1 MPSGNKGLELWAIK
15 LENEKF
21 LPLVFPRGIIDGIT
35 VAVKALAAWLLLEA
49 WMLSKGKVT

>member
-21 LPLVFPRGIIDGIT
+21 LPRVFPRGIIDGIT
-35 VAVKALAAWLLLEA
+35 VAVKALAA
-49 WMLSKGKVT
+49 